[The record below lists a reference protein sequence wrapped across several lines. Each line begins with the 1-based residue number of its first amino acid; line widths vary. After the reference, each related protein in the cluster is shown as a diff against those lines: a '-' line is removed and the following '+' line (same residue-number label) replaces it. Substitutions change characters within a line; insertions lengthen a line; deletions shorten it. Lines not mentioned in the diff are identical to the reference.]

1 MVVDNVVTKSKCSNT
16 FLSCD
21 QTTKCAIG

>member
-1 MVVDNVVTKSKCSNT
+1 MAVDNVATKSKCSNT

-21 QTTKCAIG
+21 QTTKCATE